1 MSTYSEHVP
10 DDEIINILQEYDIP
24 LTILDD
30 DVLINTYEPINH
42 EEISLLMNVLYQAA
56 DKRSPTGRRTPA
68 DIERLINIQKVLE
81 NSLNK
86 REEQEMNDQ
95 QRSNS
100 VQAIAEQERKKTETS
115 VKQEIKEKMNRIH
128 QALQDPRIKG
138 LFYKPD
144 TTRMPI
150 KPEDAFADIKSKPE
164 LEKQMMSLTLK
175 GTKRSGG
182 KSRVFRRKNKK
193 MTSKSRRNAQR
204 TQRTQRT
211 RRHRKSSS
219 RRSTRK

>member
-1 MSTYSEHVP
+1 MPTYSEHVP

-81 NSLNK
+81 KSLNE

-164 LEKQMMSLTLK
+164 LEKQMMRLTLR
-175 GTKRSGG
+175 GRRGG

-193 MTSKSRRNAQR
+193 TRSKSRRNAQY
-204 TQRTQRT
+204 T
-211 RRHRKSSS
+211 RRHRKSST